1 MTIGILIGG
10 GASLRSVCKESD
22 AMAEI
27 KTHKNVHEALG
38 IRLFTP
44 RMVGSSAV
52 MMKGGGVDR

>member
-1 MTIGILIGG
+1 
-10 GASLRSVCKESD
+10 
-22 AMAEI
+22 MAEI